1 MHFTNYIISDTN
13 WLGKIKEKELELDVL
28 HIVRVS
34 KGLPSFMGN
43 CLNLWLETSNLKA
56 HHTINTQH
64 QRRIKWMAIVENA
77 QFRFITIIQGPH
89 MFQAWYLL
97 MFTRKK
103 HYNVS
108 YIWRF
113 ILKGLSLSLFFHFYL
128 IHFSFFVKVEL
139 WFVFGDIL
147 YSIKACSAES
157 SILNLNQYM

>member
-1 MHFTNYIISDTN
+1 M
-13 WLGKIKEKELELDVL
+13 DVL
-28 HIVRVS
+28 HFVRVS
-34 KGLPSFMGN
+34 KELTSFMGN
-43 CLNLWLETSNLKA
+43 CLNLWRETSNLKA

-64 QRRIKWMAIVENA
+64 QRRTKWMAKVENA

-113 ILKGLSLSLFFHFYL
+113 ILKGLSLSLFFYFYL
-128 IHFSFFVKVEL
+128 TYFYSMLNLYLYSFFDV
-139 WFVFGDIL
+139 FVSYVYRFW
-147 YSIKACSAES
+147 KK
-157 SILNLNQYM
+157 NKMN